1 MGRPGRGTASPLQT
15 NYQSRFTGFM
25 RRFIL
30 FLSSNAGLGYS
41 PVAPGTVGTL
51 AGIPAFWML
60 ASLPP
65 LLYALTWFGLLFL
78 SFWAAGEAGK
88 IYGVVD
94 DGRIVIDELVGY
106 LATVA
111 FLPFSWTAAI
121 AGFFLFRFFDI
132 TKIPPARWF
141 DRQLK
146 NGYGVVLDDVV
157 AGIYGAIALRLLL
170 WALEY

>member
-1 MGRPGRGTASPLQT
+1 LGLGTGLGTSPL
-15 NYQSRFTGFM
+15 S

-30 FLSSNAGLGYS
+30 FSVATPDSATHRSS
-41 PVAPGTVGTL
+41 GTIGTL
-51 AGIPAFWML
+51 AGFPPSGSL
-60 ASLPP
+60 APLPP
-65 LLYALTWFGLLFL
+65 FLYALTWLGLLFL
-78 SFWAAGEAGK
+78 SFWAAGAAGK
-88 IYGVVD
+88 YCRVVD

-111 FLPFSWTAAI
+111 FLPFP
-121 AGFFLFRFFDI
+121 GRQLLPVFLFRFFDI

-157 AGIYGAIALRLLL
+157 AGIYGAIALRVVF
-170 WALEY
+170 WAIGH